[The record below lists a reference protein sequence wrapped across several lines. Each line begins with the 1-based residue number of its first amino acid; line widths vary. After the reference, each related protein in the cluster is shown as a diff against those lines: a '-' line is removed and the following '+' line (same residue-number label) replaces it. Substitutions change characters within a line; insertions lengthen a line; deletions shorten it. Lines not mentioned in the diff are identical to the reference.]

1 MNKQVEYVNIVPAF
15 ENLEGY
21 FPFQGTINTDYR
33 FKAWN
38 VQSMWE
44 PEFYGQPTEEALSG
58 RKRGNF
64 RGYRLKVSILLDNTT
79 QASGIRNLFNKFSGG
94 FDRLVWETT
103 FNATT
108 TGVTNFVI
116 ASPAPSNDDWLNTLT
131 ASGFTG
137 SPTTAIVNSG
147 NGYDAGT
154 QTVSVGDVVDTTAT
168 NPVYFYAKPDI
179 ETVVLFDVTG
189 VSTTYTDT
197 TLIPCNVV
205 GNNYGASR
213 ESTINQ
219 QRVGLELESIELF
232 KEIPSTYLIS

>member
-15 ENLEGY
+15 ENLDGY
-21 FPFQGTINTDYR
+21 FPFQGAINSDFR

-44 PEFYGQPTEEALSG
+44 PEFYGSPTEEALSG
-58 RKRGNF
+58 KKRGNF

-79 QASGIRNLFNKFSGG
+79 QASGVRNLFNKFSGG
-94 FDRLVWETT
+94 FDRLVWQAT

-108 TGVTNFVI
+108 SGVTNFVI
-116 ASPAPSNDDWLNTLT
+116 ASPVPSNDDWLNTLT

-137 SPTTAIVNSG
+137 SPSTAIVNSA

-154 QTVSVGDVVDTTAT
+154 QTVSVGDVVAT
-168 NPVYFYAKPDI
+168 NSGSPVYFYAKPDT

-189 VSTTYTDT
+189 ASTTYTDT
-197 TLIPCNVV
+197 NLIPCNVI
-205 GNNYGASR
+205 NDNYGTSR
-213 ESTINQ
+213 EATINQ
-219 QRVGLELESIELF
+219 QRIGIELESVELF
-232 KEIPSTYLIS
+232 KEIPSTYLIT